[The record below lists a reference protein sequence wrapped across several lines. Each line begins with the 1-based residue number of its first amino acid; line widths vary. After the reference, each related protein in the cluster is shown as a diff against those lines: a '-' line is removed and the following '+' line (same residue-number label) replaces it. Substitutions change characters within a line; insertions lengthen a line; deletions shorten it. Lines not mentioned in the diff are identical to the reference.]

1 MIYHLIR
8 RLMYLYQF
16 AFTFSMLY
24 NDYKFDIY
32 FHHIHGNILLSIQN
46 VTDILSLKNLY
57 YLLLWTFFIRQLF
70 NFYIH
75 MLMFSLQRSPHE
87 TMPFPQSQTDRKSSS
102 MIGSQR
108 SGSSQSKL
116 IALQCTSQYVEIAQ
130 IYYSIQ
136 TYITCV

>member
-1 MIYHLIR
+1 MIYHLLR

-16 AFTFSMLY
+16 AFTFSMLC
-24 NDYKFDIY
+24 N
-32 FHHIHGNILLSIQN
+32 HNHGNILLSIQN